1 MFICFYTQ
9 GKELVENML
18 KIYLLSESKKIII
31 LYLVKQ

>member
-9 GKELVENML
+9 GKELENML